1 MDIYGLAEMDF
12 SRIYQLAEE
21 ATAERHT
28 TMLVVKYDT
37 STKPT
42 IARFGSDSD
51 PERLKER

>member
-21 ATAERHT
+21 TTAERRI
-28 TMLVVKYDT
+28 TMLVVKHDP

-42 IARFGSDSD
+42 IARFGGDSV

>member
-1 MDIYGLAEMDF
+1 MDIYGLAGMDF

-21 ATAERHT
+21 TTAQRHI
-28 TMLVVKYDT
+28 TMLVVKHDP

-42 IARFGSDSD
+42 IARFGGDSD